1 MKKNSTLRRHGRSLG
16 MTVPV
21 EFVRALGLEPGDSAS
36 WDTEGD
42 VATLRFF
49 KVTRQRTPALEAQ
62 SEEAAADAA

>member
-1 MKKNSTLRRHGRSLG
+1 

-21 EFVRALGLEPGDSAS
+21 EFVRALGLGPGDSAS

-49 KVTRQRTPALEAQ
+49 KVTRQRTPA
-62 SEEAAADAA
+62 SESQEVTEAAE

>member
-1 MKKNSTLRRHGRSLG
+1 

-49 KVTRQRTPALEAQ
+49 KVTTTRIPASESHEA
-62 SEEAAADAA
+62 SVDAA

>member
-49 KVTRQRTPALEAQ
+49 KVTKTRIPASESHEA
-62 SEEAAADAA
+62 SVDAA